1 MAWPFAEG
9 WGPEHRQMEAEQGE
23 EGSRVRGQ
31 EWGERML

>member
-9 WGPEHRQMEAEQGE
+9 WGPEHRQMEAEQRE